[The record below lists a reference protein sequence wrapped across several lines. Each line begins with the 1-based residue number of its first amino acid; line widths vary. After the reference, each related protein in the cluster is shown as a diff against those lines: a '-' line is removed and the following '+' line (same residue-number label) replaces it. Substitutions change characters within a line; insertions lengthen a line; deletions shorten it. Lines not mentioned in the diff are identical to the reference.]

1 MSARL
6 RMHLHIERILSDLR
20 NCPVSISRSICFAA
34 LSHLAREKAVEN
46 GMLNPCSQGD
56 GVTLA
61 GVVDNDEP
69 ISYCETALSGFAG
82 KQVNE
87 ILGCNG

>member
-1 MSARL
+1 MR
-6 RMHLHIERILSDLR
+6 
-20 NCPVSISRSICFAA
+20 
-34 LSHLAREKAVEN
+34 
-46 GMLNPCSQGD
+46 MLNPCSQGD

-87 ILGCNG
+87 ILGRNG